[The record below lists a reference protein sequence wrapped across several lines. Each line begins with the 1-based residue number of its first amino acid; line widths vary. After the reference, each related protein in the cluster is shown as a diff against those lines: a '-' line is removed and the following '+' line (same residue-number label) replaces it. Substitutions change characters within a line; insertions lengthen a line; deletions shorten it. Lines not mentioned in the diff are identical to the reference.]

1 MQTAAASNHAG
12 TRACE
17 WRGGAGNRIVG
28 EAFDADGPVTVVLLH
43 GGGQTRHTW
52 RRAARALQAQG
63 LPCLSFDLR
72 GHGDSDWIDS
82 GDYRLDSFRDDARR
96 VLAAWNRPCVLIGTS
111 LGGLVSLLVAGSD
124 LPQVRGLALIDTAPQ
139 LNPAEIDWLI
149 DFLGG
154 DAERG
159 FASPADAVAHVQRF
173 FPNLAVSAESIE
185 KGLRRGADGR
195 WHRHWDVR
203 VVIGPMNSVALPHEQ
218 RLHDDAARVRVPFA
232 LLRAGASQ
240 LVSDAAVAR
249 LRGCV
254 PQLEVYELPGA
265 HHLFNSAES
274 LQIISMLSDFL
285 KRTTTSV

>member
-1 MQTAAASNHAG
+1 VSAAIASRPQP
-12 TRACE
+12 RACE
-17 WRGGAGNRIVG
+17 WRGVAGNRIVG
-28 EAFDADGPVTVVLLH
+28 EVFEADGPVTVVLVH

-52 RRAARALQAQG
+52 RRAARTLQAQG
-63 LPCLSFDLR
+63 LACLSFDQR
-72 GHGDSDWIDS
+72 GHGDSDWIDD
-82 GDYRLDSFRDDARR
+82 GNYLLDSFRDDAQI
-96 VLAAWNRPCVLIGTS
+96 VLDDWNRPSVLIGTS
-111 LGGLVSLLVAGSD
+111 LGGLVSLMVAGNGSP
-124 LPQVRGLALIDTAPQ
+124 LVRGLVLVDTAPQ
-139 LNPAEIDWLI
+139 LNPAEIDWLV

-159 FASPADAVAHVQRF
+159 FASPADAVAHLQRF
-173 FPNLAVSAESIE
+173 FPDLAVSAESIE

-203 VVIGPMNSVALPHEQ
+203 VVIGPMDSVALPHEQ
-218 RLHDDAARVRVPFA
+218 RLHDIAALIRVPVA
-232 LLRAGASQ
+232 LVRAGASH

-274 LQIISMLSDFL
+274 LQIVAMLDDFL

>member
-1 MQTAAASNHAG
+1 VSASIASRPES
-12 TRACE
+12 RACE
-17 WRGGAGNRIVG
+17 WRGASGNRIVG
-28 EAFDADGPVTVVLLH
+28 EAFEAEGPVTVLLVH

-52 RRAARALQAQG
+52 RRAARTLQAQG
-63 LPCLSFDLR
+63 LACLSFDQR
-72 GHGDSDWIDS
+72 GHGDSDWIDD
-82 GDYRLDSFRDDARR
+82 GNYVLDSFRDDAQI
-96 VLAAWNRPCVLIGTS
+96 VLDDWNRPSVLIGTS
-111 LGGLVSLLVAGSD
+111 LGGLVSLMVAGNGSP
-124 LPQVRGLALIDTAPQ
+124 LVRGLVLVDTAPQ
-139 LNPAEIDWLI
+139 LNPAEIDWLV

-173 FPNLAVSAESIE
+173 FPDLAVSAESIE

-203 VVIGPMNSVALPHEQ
+203 VVIGPLNSVALPHEE
-218 RLHDDAARVRVPFA
+218 RLHDIAACVRVPVA
-232 LLRAGASQ
+232 LVRAGASH

-249 LRGCV
+249 LRGCM

-274 LQIISMLSDFL
+274 LQIIAMLDDFL

>member
-1 MQTAAASNHAG
+1 MSATAATHRTD

-17 WRGGAGNRIVG
+17 WRGAAGNRIFG
-28 EAFDADGPVTVVLLH
+28 EAFDADGPVAIVLVH

-52 RRAARALQAQG
+52 RRVARTLQAQG
-63 LPCLSFDLR
+63 LPCLSFDQR

-82 GDYRLDSFRDDARR
+82 GDYQLDSFRDDAQI
-96 VLAAWNRPCVLIGTS
+96 VLEAWNRPSVLIGTS
-111 LGGLVSLLVAGSD
+111 LGGLVSLMVAGAASP
-124 LPQVRGLALIDTAPQ
+124 LVRGLVLVDTAPQ
-139 LNPAEIDWLI
+139 LNPAEIDWLV
-149 DFLGG
+149 DFLG
-154 DAERG
+154 AEADKG
-159 FASPADAVAHVQRF
+159 FASPAEAVAHVQRF
-173 FPNLAVSAESIE
+173 FPDLAVSAESIA

-203 VVIGPMNSVALPHEQ
+203 VVIGPMNSIALPHEQ
-218 RLHDDAARVRVPFA
+218 RLHDIAARIRVPVA
-232 LLRAGASQ
+232 LVRAGASH

-249 LRGCV
+249 LRSCV

-274 LQIISMLSDFL
+274 LQIMALLDDFL